1 MPNIFKRASQPKAE
15 PYVFPN
21 ADELIVTKKPEEGP
35 PQETEL
41 SPEEVEKAEQEGTPE
56 PEPEETEPEEKLPDP
71 EEEPVSY
78 AQIQAELIVQD
89 AHRQAEEILKKA
101 EADAEINAEAI
112 SEEARKQGYDE
123 GYSAGM
129 AKAREDEKIRLEE
142 QVKALGAD
150 VQQFLNQASDA
161 LDRQLDDNVDE
172 LRDLAMAIAEKVVC
186 ISLKSST
193 EVISR
198 MIQTALD
205 KRKHKEW
212 VHIYIAECDA
222 KRMAQIP
229 ESLSSTLSAL
239 ADRVRIIP
247 MSDEESGTCIIE
259 MPDEIIDAS
268 SGTQLNNIRNLLMDT
283 PSGGGVG
290 GGIFG

>member
-15 PYVFPN
+15 PYVFPR
-21 ADELIVTKKPEEGP
+21 ADELTVTGGPEEKP
-35 PQETEL
+35 LE
-41 SPEEVEKAEQEGTPE
+41 EQELP
-56 PEPEETEPEEKLPDP
+56 PEETEQAEKESTSEPETEENEPEKEAPDP

-78 AQIQAELIVQD
+78 AQIQAEHIVKD

-101 EADAEINAEAI
+101 EADAEVRAEAI
-112 SEEARKQGYDE
+112 SEEARKQGYDD
-123 GYSAGM
+123 GYGAGM
-129 AKAREDEKIRLEE
+129 ARAREDEKIRLEE
-142 QVKALGAD
+142 QARALGAD
-150 VQQFLNQASDA
+150 VQQFLNQAADA
-161 LDRQLDDNVDE
+161 LDRQLDENVDQ

-222 KRMAQIP
+222 KRMAHIP
-229 ESLSSTLSAL
+229 ESLASTLSAL
-239 ADRVRIIP
+239 SDRVRIIP
-247 MSDEESGTCIIE
+247 MTDEESGTCIIE

>member
-15 PYVFPN
+15 PYVFPS
-21 ADELIVTKKPEEGP
+21 ADELIVTGRPEEKP
-35 PQETEL
+35 SQDSEL
-41 SPEEVEKAEQEGTPE
+41 SPEEYEKEERESTPE
-56 PEPEETEPEEKLPDP
+56 PEPEEKEPEKELPDP

-78 AQIQAELIVQD
+78 AQIQAEHIVKD
-89 AHRQAEEILKKA
+89 AHRQAEEIIKKA
-101 EADAEINAEAI
+101 EADAELRAEAI
-112 SEEARKQGYDE
+112 SEQARERGYDE

-129 AKAREDEKIRLEE
+129 AKAREDEEIRLEE
-142 QVKALGAD
+142 QARALGAD
-150 VQQFLNQASDA
+150 VQHFLDQASDA
-161 LDRQLDDNVDE
+161 LDRQLDENVDE

-198 MIQTALD
+198 MIQTAVD

-229 ESLSSTLSAL
+229 ESLSLTLSAL

-247 MSDEESGTCIIE
+247 MTDEESGTCIIE